1 MKRRNFIKKTAITAA
16 GSIGVPYILP
26 SGRLFATNGVP
37 MAEHVVLVLFAGGIR
52 NQESVQK
59 RYLAESQG
67 LNIEGNIMYN
77 MLSGEA
83 PEYKVVYG
91 TTTPGEPTGGTPIPR
106 ILSTP
111 LDQQGI
117 LFPEVR
123 YTGSYTGHYTGL
135 SNALSGHYET
145 AQGLQNRPIHPT
157 IFEYLRRH
165 AGMKATDT
173 WFIGN
178 GITSSTPLLN
188 HSIHRDYGSQ
198 YAANFF
204 APNVTFG
211 ALGEKH
217 IKGFKI
223 YHPEEELDPVNQ
235 MRAFLN
241 QSFMAE
247 GRDIPNLNNTT
258 EEKADIK
265 DFIKNVFERLEN
277 DQVAFPP
284 VGEFGNT
291 DLSTIG
297 FTSEVLRWFKPK
309 LTVVNMSSADS
320 CHNSFTNYLSSLHR
334 GDHAVGFLWDFIQNQ
349 TDMAGKTT
357 MIIMPEHGRNETPN
371 AITDQNDWVSF
382 DHDSDENSRRIFSMM
397 VGPGIDANLT
407 IGSTSN
413 PIGDAADLVP
423 TIAQIFGIKDQVMS
437 KGLIA
442 PSAMSLFDRI

>member
-1 MKRRNFIKKTAITAA
+1 MKRRNFIKKAGLATA

-26 SGRLFATNGVP
+26 SGRLFATTNMP
-37 MAEHVVLVLFAGGIR
+37 MAEHVVLVLFAGGVR
-52 NQESVQK
+52 VQETVYQ

-67 LNIEGNIMYN
+67 LNIEGNVMYN
-77 MLSGEA
+77 MLSGDA
-83 PEYKVVYG
+83 PEFKIVYG
-91 TTTPGEPTGGTPIPR
+91 TTTDAGQPGGQPIDR

-111 LDQQGI
+111 LDLQGT
-117 LFPEVR
+117 LFPEMK
-123 YTGSYTGHYTGL
+123 YTASYTGHYTGL

-145 AQGLQNRPIHPT
+145 AQGLQNRPLHPT

-178 GITSSTPLLN
+178 GINGSTPLLN
-188 HSIHRDYGSQ
+188 HSIHRGYGADYG
-198 YAANFF
+198 ANFF

-211 ALGEKH
+211 PLGDKH
-217 IKGFKI
+217 LKGFKV
-223 YHPEEELDPVNQ
+223 YHPEEELDPVSE

-241 QSFMAE
+241 QSFLQE
-247 GRDIPNLNNTT
+247 GRSIPHLNNTK
-258 EEKADIK
+258 EERADIK
-265 DFIKNVFERLEN
+265 DFIKNVFERLDN
-277 DQVAFPP
+277 DQVVFPP
-284 VGEFGNT
+284 VTDTG

-320 CHNSFTNYLSSLHR
+320 CHSSFTNYLGALHR

-357 MIIMPEHGRNETPN
+357 MIVMPEHGRNYEPN

-397 VGPGIDANLT
+397 VGPGIDANLRV
-407 IGSTSN
+407 GSEDN
-413 PIGDAADLVP
+413 PVGDSADIVP
-423 TIAQIFGIKDQVMS
+423 TIAEIFGIKDKVMNA
-437 KGLIA
+437 GLIA
-442 PSAMSLFDRI
+442 PSARSLFDRI